1 MIVCYRTAMRY
12 LGIDYGSKRV
22 GIAVSDESA
31 KFALPLVV
39 LPNNAG
45 LVDGVEKLARENGV
59 THIVIG
65 ESRKYDMTANPIQED
80 IAEFKEHLD
89 GRGYATHL
97 ELEFMTSQQAER
109 EQGKHAKID
118 ASAAALILQ
127 SFLDKQPR

>member
-1 MIVCYRTAMRY
+1 MRY

-22 GIAVSDESA
+22 GVAISDESA
-31 KFALPLVV
+31 RFAFPERVISNDKNLID
-39 LPNNAG
+39 AI
-45 LVDGVEKLARENGV
+45 ETLAREHNI
-59 THIVIG
+59 THIIIG

-80 IAEFKEHLD
+80 IIDFKEHLE
-89 GRGYATHL
+89 GRGFAVIL

-127 SFLDKQPR
+127 SYLDKQSAQSA

>member
-1 MIVCYRTAMRY
+1 MIVCYLRTMRY

-22 GIAVSDESA
+22 GVAISDESA
-31 KFALPLVV
+31 KFALPLKVI
-39 LPNNAG
+39 PNNID
-45 LVDGVEKLARENGV
+45 LVDVIEKLAKERET

-80 IAEFKEHLD
+80 IAEFKAQLE
-89 GRGYATHL
+89 GRGFTTKL

-127 SFLDKQPR
+127 SYLDKQSS